1 MQVKALYTEHVK
13 ILVSNDDGVFSPGI
27 HALALAMSRIADEV
41 LIVAPD
47 VEQSASG
54 HAITLRRPLRY
65 KTTKLENLP
74 SNVTAFRVDGT
85 PADCVM
91 LGVHHGGK
99 PDAVV
104 SGINLGSNL
113 GFDVT
118 SSGTVAAALEA
129 TSLAVPAIAFSLQLG
144 DDDLDFSEAA
154 TFAEKLVP
162 QIVAEG
168 LPAQTLLN
176 VNVPSSTAKGVRLAK
191 LSTHNW
197 DDGFD
202 ERTDPNGET
211 YFWLTGT
218 LVGSDEPD
226 TDFST
231 VRDGYIAVT
240 PLHLDMTHHSY
251 FSRLAELVPGLEPS

>member
-1 MQVKALYTEHVK
+1 MK

-27 HALALAMSRIADEV
+27 RALALAMSRIADEV

-65 KTTKLENLP
+65 KATKLENLP
-74 SNVTAFRVDGT
+74 GNVRAFRVDGT

-91 LGVHHGGK
+91 LGVHNGGR

-129 TSLAVPAIAFSLQLG
+129 TSLAVPAVAFSLQLG
-144 DDDLDFSEAA
+144 EDDLNFSHAA
-154 TFAEKLVP
+154 AFAAELVP

-176 VNVPSSTAKGVRLAK
+176 VNIPSHPPKGVRLAK

-226 TDFST
+226 TDYQT
-231 VRDGYIAVT
+231 VKDRYISVT

-251 FSRLAELVPGLEPS
+251 FAQLAELVPGLEPS

>member
-1 MQVKALYTEHVK
+1 MK

-65 KTTKLENLP
+65 KATRLKGLP
-74 SNVTAFRVDGT
+74 ENVTAFRVDGT

-91 LGVHHGGK
+91 LGVHHGGE
-99 PDAVV
+99 PDVVV

-144 DDDLDFSEAA
+144 DDDLDFSAA
-154 TFAEKLVP
+154 AAFAAELVP
-162 QIVAEG
+162 QIFKEG

-176 VNVPSSTAKGVRLAK
+176 VNVPSGKPKGVRLAK
-191 LSTHNW
+191 QSTHNW

-202 ERTDPNGET
+202 ERTDPNGES

-226 TDFST
+226 TDFRA
-231 VRDGYIAVT
+231 VQDGYISVT
-240 PLHLDMTHHSY
+240 PLHLDMTHYSY
-251 FSRLAELVPGLEPS
+251 FAKLAEFVPGLEPS